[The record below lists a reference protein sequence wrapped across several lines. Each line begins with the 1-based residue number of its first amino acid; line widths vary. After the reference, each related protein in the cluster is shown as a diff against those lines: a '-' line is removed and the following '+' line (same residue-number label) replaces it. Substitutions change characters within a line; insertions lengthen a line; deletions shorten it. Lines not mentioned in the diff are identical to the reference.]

1 MVTKQRQADRK
12 ACQEFISDPEK
23 SRGSRTRLSNL
34 QEKIKYQINAEL
46 GSVEDNKIKRKL
58 AELNSLF
65 DEVVELK
72 EKLAKAQ
79 KTRKNLYEHY
89 LAFNKALFDLAAR
102 EIGILTSIEAGYQ
115 VAEDAERKAVID
127 KINQRAAIER
137 EYEERINI
145 PVERMTPAQKEAWTE
160 DRRKAKAEM
169 LARIKELD
177 IKGQRFGSLAEVRA
191 AKSKIAL
198 LRRSLNAWVEKSYPL
213 KEAGKGLSALET
225 LEAVERMQKEKAR
238 YQADTV

>member
-12 ACQEFISDPEK
+12 ACQEFISDLEK
-23 SRGSRTRLSNL
+23 SIGSRTRLSNL

-115 VAEDAERKAVID
+115 VAEE
-127 KINQRAAIER
+127 RAAIER